1 MDNIKKEQSVETTTA
16 KIELLEDLITENS
29 KIIDLMIENIKK
41 LDNYAGGSRESAD
54 KVIKF
59 VEAQK
64 SEFLKIIEKE
74 SIGDIKQLT
83 NLVVLL
89 LNNVLEQTRKIAKE
103 AENLYFAKQG
113 ELLFAK
119 QGLDKLKNL
128 KKNYR
133 DALNENKPKQE
144 DDSSKEKEQTQSS
157 QDAPTTRIRPDK
169 NPNTRVGKAALDLA
183 ERRKKYKN
191 KNT

>member
-1 MDNIKKEQSVETTTA
+1 MEDIKKEQSAETTTA

-54 KVIKF
+54 KIVKF
-59 VEAQK
+59 VEVQK
-64 SEFLKIIEKE
+64 SEFLKIVEKE
-74 SIGDIKQLT
+74 NISDVKQLT
-83 NLVVLL
+83 NLVVIL
-89 LNNVLEQTRKIAKE
+89 LNNILEQTRKTAKE

-113 ELLFAK
+113 ELMFAK

-128 KKNYR
+128 KKNYNSS
-133 DALNENKPKQE
+133 LNESKHKPA
-144 DDSSKEKEQTQSS
+144 DDSSKEKEQAQPS
-157 QDAPTTRIRPDK
+157 QETPGTRIRPDK

-191 KNT
+191 KNS

>member
-1 MDNIKKEQSVETTTA
+1 MDDTKKEQSTETTTA

-41 LDNYAGGSRESAD
+41 LDSYAGGSRESAD

-74 SIGDIKQLT
+74 NINDIKQLT
-83 NLVVLL
+83 NLVMLL
-89 LNNVLEQTRKIAKE
+89 LNSVLEQTRKIAKE

-133 DALNENKPKQE
+133 DSLNENKPKQE
-144 DDSSKEKEQTQSS
+144 DDANKEKEQTQSS
-157 QDAPTTRIRPDK
+157 QDAPTSRIRPDK

>member
-1 MDNIKKEQSVETTTA
+1 MDDIKKEQSAETTTA

-41 LDNYAGGSRESAD
+41 LDSYAGGSRESAD

-74 SIGDIKQLT
+74 NINDIKQLT
-83 NLVVLL
+83 NLVMLL
-89 LNNVLEQTRKIAKE
+89 LNSVLEQTRKIAKE

-133 DALNENKPKQE
+133 DSLNENKPKQE
-144 DDSSKEKEQTQSS
+144 NDVNKEKEQTQSS
-157 QDAPTTRIRPDK
+157 QDAPTSRIRPDK
-169 NPNTRVGKAALDLA
+169 NPNTRVGKAALNLA

-191 KNT
+191 KNA

>member
-1 MDNIKKEQSVETTTA
+1 MDDIKKEQSTETTTA

-41 LDNYAGGSRESAD
+41 LDSYAGGSRESAD

-74 SIGDIKQLT
+74 NINDIKQLT
-83 NLVVLL
+83 NLVMLL
-89 LNNVLEQTRKIAKE
+89 LNSVLEQTRKIAKE

-133 DALNENKPKQE
+133 DSLNENKPKQE
-144 DDSSKEKEQTQSS
+144 DDVNKEKEQTQSS
-157 QDAPTTRIRPDK
+157 QDAPTSRIRPDK